1 MEVNIK
7 LSASEAESAI
17 EYGTMLELIKS
28 TKSDFVPDNTRQI
41 MINEIIN
48 NQTTAKKEPADEKTE
63 ETAETAAEKSEEP
76 SPEPAKK
83 AAKPKHSK
91 EEIRALAGPIV
102 RAGLGKT
109 KLRPVLGRFGVNSV
123 SEAGDDILDRLYDAV
138 KALAEEEGL
147 TDAVTA

>member
-1 MEVNIK
+1 MDLTIR
-7 LSASEAESAI
+7 LSADEAQTAVES
-17 EYGTMLELIKS
+17 GSMLDLIKVI
-28 TKSDFVPDNTRQI
+28 KHEKVSDNARQI
-41 MINEIIN
+41 TINEIIN

-123 SEAGDDILDRLYDAV
+123 SEAGDD
-138 KALAEEEGL
+138 
-147 TDAVTA
+147 

>member
-1 MEVNIK
+1 MDLTIR
-7 LSASEAESAI
+7 LSADEAQTAVES
-17 EYGTMLELIKS
+17 GSMLDLIKVI
-28 TKSDFVPDNTRQI
+28 KHEKVSDNARQI
-41 MINEIIN
+41 TIN
-48 NQTTAKKEPADEKTE
+48 QMVQPGPTTAKTKE
-63 ETAETAAEKSEEP
+63 AETEATKATKATKATET
-76 SPEPAKK
+76 

>member
-1 MEVNIK
+1 MEVIIK
-7 LSASEAESAI
+7 LSADEAESAI
-17 EYGTMLELIKS
+17 ESGSMLDLIKVVKHEFAPDRTHQITIDEIVQNS
-28 TKSDFVPDNTRQI
+28 QETPEPETKEELKP
-41 MINEIIN
+41 
-48 NQTTAKKEPADEKTE
+48 E
-63 ETAETAAEKSEEP
+63 ET
-76 SPEPAKK
+76 PAV
-83 AAKPKHSK
+83 AVKPKHSK